1 MTRRS
6 TDRHPVSWRT
16 LQESWD
22 RQQEEYLPDRE
33 HAFAVLVELVQAQA
47 GPDPRVLDLA
57 CGTGSVSARVLK
69 TVPDARVVAADIDA
83 VLLTIARGTFSDDPR
98 VSVVATDLA
107 DPRWVTELPAGQF
120 DAVLTATALHW
131 LPLDQQRRLYVDLAS
146 LVRPGGLF
154 ANVDTM
160 PTTKTGLG
168 QAVDRLREQRMTSAD
183 PWESWWQA
191 VSLDPQLT
199 AVVDKRHAVFD
210 ARPHEEF
217 TPPAEWHIAALQAAG
232 FSEASVVWR
241 SYQDALVAAIR

>member
-1 MTRRS
+1 M
-6 TDRHPVSWRT
+6 SWRT

-22 RQQEEYLPDRE
+22 RQQEEYLPHRE
-33 HAFAVLVELVQAQA
+33 HAFAVLVELVEAQA

-57 CGTGSVSARVLK
+57 CGTGSITDRVLK
-69 TVPDARVVAADIDA
+69 AIPGARVIAADVDP
-83 VLLTIARGTFSDDPR
+83 VLLTIARGTFGDDQR
-98 VSVVATDLA
+98 VSVLTTDLA

-131 LPLDQQRRLYVDLAS
+131 LQSEQLRRLYVDLAS
-146 LVRPGGLF
+146 LVRPGGVF

-160 PTTKTGLG
+160 PTTGSGLVD
-168 QAVDRLREQRMTSAD
+168 AVDQLRESRMTSAN

-191 VSLDPQLT
+191 VSVDPQLT
-199 AVVDKRHAVFD
+199 AVLDKRHAVFD
-210 ARPHEEF
+210 ARAHEEF
-217 TPPAEWHIAALQAAG
+217 IPPAEWHIEALQAAG

>member
-1 MTRRS
+1 M
-6 TDRHPVSWRT
+6 SWRT

-22 RQQEEYLPDRE
+22 RQQEEYAPDRE
-33 HAFAVLVELVQAQA
+33 HRFAVLVELVQAQV
-47 GPDPRVLDLA
+47 GPEPRVLDLA
-57 CGTGSVSARVLK
+57 CGPGSITDRVL
-69 TVPDARVVAADIDA
+69 TSIPGARVVAADIDP
-83 VLLTIARGTFSDDPR
+83 VLLAIARGTFGDDPR

-107 DPRWVTELPAGQF
+107 DPRWVTDLPAGQF

-131 LPLDQQRRLYVDLAS
+131 LPLDQQRQLYVDLAA

-160 PTTKTGLG
+160 PTTKSGLG
-168 QAVDRLREQRMTSAD
+168 RAVDRFRERRMTSAD
-183 PWESWWQA
+183 PWESWWHE

-199 AVVDKRHAVFD
+199 AAVGNRHAVFD
-210 ARPHEEF
+210 ARTHEEF
-217 TPPAEWHIAALQAAG
+217 TPPGEWHTDALLAAG

>member
-1 MTRRS
+1 M
-6 TDRHPVSWRT
+6 SWRT

-22 RQQEEYLPDRE
+22 RQQEEYAPHRE
-33 HAFAVLVELVQAQA
+33 HSFAVLVELVEAQA

-57 CGTGSVSARVLK
+57 CGTGSITDRLLRSI
-69 TVPDARVVAADIDA
+69 PGARVVAADIDP
-83 VLLTIARGTFSDDPR
+83 VLLAIARGTFSNDPR
-98 VSVVATDLA
+98 VSVVVTDLA
-107 DPRWVTELPAGQF
+107 DPRWVTDLPDGQF

-160 PTTKTGLG
+160 PTSETGLG

-191 VSLDPQLT
+191 VSLDPELT
-199 AVVDKRHAVFD
+199 AAIGSRRDVFD
-210 ARPHEEF
+210 ARAHEEF
-217 TPPAEWHIAALQAAG
+217 IPPAEWHIEALQAAG